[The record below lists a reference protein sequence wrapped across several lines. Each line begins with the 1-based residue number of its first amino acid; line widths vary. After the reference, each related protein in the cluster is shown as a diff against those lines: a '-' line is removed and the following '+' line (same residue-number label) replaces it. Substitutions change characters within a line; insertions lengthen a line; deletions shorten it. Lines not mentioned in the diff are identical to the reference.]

1 MEGKEGSKGEKG
13 RIHLIMIIFSNSMV
27 TMFHSRPVECLNANF
42 TKKIPENKTHTKY
55 SSAAD
60 IPP

>member
-13 RIHLIMIIFSNSMV
+13 RIHLIMIIFSNPMV
-27 TMFHSRPVECLNANF
+27 TMFHSRPVECLKANF
-42 TKKIPENKTHTKY
+42 TKKITENKTHTKY